1 MNEYITLKNG
11 DKIPTLGVGTW
22 YLGEPRSYKT
32 DLEAMKTALDIG
44 VTLIDTAEMYGEGRA
59 ESLIGEAIRGLKRE
73 DLYIVSKVY
82 PHNAGKKNI
91 RNSLFN
97 SMKRM
102 GVTYLDMYL
111 LHWRGSVPL
120 AETVLCMEEFKKEG
134 LIKNWGVSNFDT
146 SDMKELFNV
155 PQGENCA
162 VNQVLYH
169 LGSRGID
176 FDLVPWLK
184 EHNVPVM
191 AYCPMAQGGD
201 LKRSL
206 LTNNVLLSVASKYN
220 ISVQELLL
228 KFVTLQDNMIAIPRS
243 GNSEHVK
250 KNWFIKDLVIDKQ
263 DIELIEQEFP
273 KPTRKTYLDI
283 V

>member
-1 MNEYITLKNG
+1 MEYITLKNG

-22 YLGEPRSYKT
+22 YLGERKYKT
-32 DLEAMKTALDIG
+32 DLEALRTALDIG
-44 VTLIDTAEMYGEGRA
+44 VKLIDTAEMYGNGRA
-59 ESLIGEAIRGLKRE
+59 EELIGEAIKGYNRE
-73 DLYIVSKVY
+73 ELYIVSKVY
-82 PHNAGKKNI
+82 PQNAGRKNI
-91 RNSLFN
+91 KKSLMD
-97 SMKRM
+97 SMTRM
-102 GVTYLDMYL
+102 GVDYLDMYL

-120 AETVLCMEEFKKEG
+120 AETVICMEELKREG
-134 LIKNWGVSNFDT
+134 LIRNWGVSNFDT
-146 SDMKELFNV
+146 SDMKELFSV
-155 PQGENCA
+155 PYGDNCA

-184 EHNVPVM
+184 NKNVPVM

-201 LKRSL
+201 LNNDLIRNKT
-206 LTNNVLLSVASKYN
+206 LTSIAQKYK

-243 GNSEHVK
+243 GNSEHIK
-250 KNWFIKDLVIDKQ
+250 KNWFIKDLNIDEE
-263 DIELIEQEFP
+263 DIKLMEKEFP